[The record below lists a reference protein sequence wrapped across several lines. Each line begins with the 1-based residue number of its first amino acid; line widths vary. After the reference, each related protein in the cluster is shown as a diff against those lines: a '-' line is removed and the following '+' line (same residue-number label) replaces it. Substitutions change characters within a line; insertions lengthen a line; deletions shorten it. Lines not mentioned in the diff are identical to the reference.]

1 MRNSVVQLN
10 CCCGKRQTRAVT
22 HAFALGSHRRVTTE
36 GSSNGFL
43 HFHSDSDTMRHVGG
57 GVLNNPVTRAS
68 QNRGGGRIPR
78 AGWLIKSGIVR
89 RDDMAPRV
97 INRAQSETAVLT
109 RLGCALLQ
117 HSPRVSNDSN
127 QRVDRSDKRRTGV
140 DQGAGVPAQLLVQR
154 PSVHRQR
161 HPRPS
166 GELSI
171 ALPRLQGN
179 TPTHQRFQG
188 LGVKRSMPAIW
199 SE

>member
-1 MRNSVVQLN
+1 MQSKTVLQLN
-10 CCCGKRQTRAVT
+10 RCRGKRQVSKPFT
-22 HAFALGSHRRVTTE
+22 HALALSRVSTE
-36 GSSNGFL
+36 SSSKRLFC
-43 HFHSDSDTMRHVGG
+43 FHSDSDIMRYVGG
-57 GVLNNPVTRAS
+57 EVLNNPVTRAS
-68 QNRGGGRIPR
+68 QSRGGGRIPR
-78 AGWLIKSGIVR
+78 AGWLIKSGVVR

-127 QRVDRSDKRRTGV
+127 QRVDRGNQRRTGV
-140 DQGAGVPAQLLVQR
+140 DQGARVLARLLVQR
-154 PSVHRQR
+154 PSTHRQR

-166 GELSI
+166 GKLSL
-171 ALPRLQGN
+171 ALPKLQGN
-179 TPTHQRFQG
+179 SPAHKRFQG

>member
-1 MRNSVVQLN
+1 MLNSVVQLN
-10 CCCGKRQTRAVT
+10 RCRRKRQAEAVYSCSFPIRGVPT
-22 HAFALGSHRRVTTE
+22 G
-36 GSSNGFL
+36 GSSKRLFC
-43 HFHSDSDTMRHVGG
+43 FHSDSDTMRHVGG
-57 GVLNNPVTRAS
+57 GVLNNPATRAS
-68 QNRGGGRIPR
+68 QSRGGGRIPR
-78 AGWLIKSGIVR
+78 AGWLIKSGVVR

-127 QRVDRSDKRRTGV
+127 QRVDRGDKRRTGV
-140 DQGAGVPAQLLVQR
+140 DQGAEVLARLLVQR
-154 PSVHRQR
+154 PSIRRQR

-166 GELSI
+166 GKLSR
-171 ALPRLQGN
+171 ALPRLQGH
-179 TPTHQRFQG
+179 TPAHKRFQG

>member
-10 CCCGKRQTRAVT
+10 RCHGKRQITKPFT
-22 HAFALGSHRRVTTE
+22 HAPARLRVSIG
-36 GSSNGFL
+36 GSSKRLFC
-43 HFHSDSDTMRHVGG
+43 FHSDSDTMRHVGG

-68 QNRGGGRIPR
+68 QSRDGGRIPR
-78 AGWLIKSGIVR
+78 AGWLIKSGVVR

-127 QRVDRSDKRRTGV
+127 QRVDRSNKRRTGV
-140 DQGAGVPAQLLVQR
+140 DQGAGVPARLLVQR

-166 GELSI
+166 GKLFI
-171 ALPRLQGN
+171 ALPWLQGN
-179 TPTHQRFQG
+179 TPAHKRFQG
-188 LGVKRSMPAIW
+188 LGVNRSMPAIW